1 MDWLR
6 VSAADGEYEVTAKGE
21 RGLGALGVDVAE
33 CRGMRRRFA
42 FACLDWSERRPHVG
56 GSIGAALL
64 ELALQRR
71 WVARELDS
79 RALSVTRRGEREMM
93 ERFQVRV

>member
-1 MDWLR
+1 
-6 VSAADGEYEVTAKGE
+6 
-21 RGLGALGVDVAE
+21 
-33 CRGMRRRFA
+33 MRRRFA

-56 GSIGAALL
+56 GAIGAALL

-93 ERFQVRV
+93 ERFRVAGLRGGWEHKQQ